1 MAGMVEAFNSL
12 HSWRDLVGG
21 MIIPVVLI
29 LASAGGLCLWAECAK
44 KDRSNDRD
52 KKVLFIVQ
60 VLIVIAAIVVIVV
73 TGWKIH
79 HELTSSP
86 QEPVKRRL
94 VLLPGEGEMN
104 QPSGKTSPK

>member
-1 MAGMVEAFNSL
+1 MASMVEAFNSL
-12 HSWRDLVGG
+12 HSWGDLLGG

-29 LASAGGLCLWAECAK
+29 LVSAGGLCLWAEK
-44 KDRSNDRD
+44 KKKERSNDKD
-52 KKVLFIVQ
+52 KQILLIVQ
-60 VLIVIAAIVVIVV
+60 VLSVIGAIAV

-79 HELTSSP
+79 HELTPSP
-86 QEPVKRRL
+86 QEPVKRRM